1 MAKLARLA
9 KHYAKELKDVTSI
22 PAQGRGLI
30 FLPGIEKGSFSIDDD
45 DGFEKFLF
53 QLISSLRGE

>member
-1 MAKLARLA
+1 M
-9 KHYAKELKDVTSI
+9 HYSKELKDVTSI

-45 DGFEKFLF
+45 DGFEKSLF
-53 QLISSLRGE
+53 QLISSFRGEW